1 MEEDTFDVIFYESG
15 IEILRWTF
23 PDKVDLEEGEYNR
36 TIKSENVTFE
46 VKIKYMPKDQ
56 NKAREQVKAEIA

>member
-1 MEEDTFDVIFYESG
+1 M
-15 IEILRWTF
+15 RWTF
-23 PDKVDLEEGEYNR
+23 PDKVNLEEGEYNR

-56 NKAREQVKAEIA
+56 NKAREQVKAELA